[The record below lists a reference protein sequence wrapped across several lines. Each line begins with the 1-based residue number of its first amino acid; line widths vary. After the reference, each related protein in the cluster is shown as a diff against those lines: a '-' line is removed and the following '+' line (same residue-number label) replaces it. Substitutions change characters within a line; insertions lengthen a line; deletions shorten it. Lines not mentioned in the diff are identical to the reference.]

1 MPDNNDVTFSMGS
14 SAYADRV
21 PRRLKFFYAI
31 GASAETIFGV
41 AFNAF
46 NFFFYT
52 NIMGIPGTL
61 AGLAIT
67 IALFFDAISDPL
79 IGAWSDRQRSDQ
91 APISG
96 SLIASKKSAMV
107 MASPASVPGIPIM
120 LV

>member
-1 MPDNNDVTFSMGS
+1 MPNNNDVTFSMGS

-52 NIMGIPGTL
+52 DAAGAPL
-61 AGLAIT
+61 AFVGVERSQGLHESS
-67 IALFFDAISDPL
+67 IAGQDANEALGL
-79 IGAWSDRQRSDQ
+79 IGGDRSWVGDTPSCLLRPCQ
-91 APISG
+91 
-96 SLIASKKSAMV
+96 
-107 MASPASVPGIPIM
+107 
-120 LV
+120 

>member
-1 MPDNNDVTFSMGS
+1 MSNKSDVTLTQGS
-14 SAYADRV
+14 SAYAGSV
-21 PRRLKFFYAI
+21 PRPLKFFYAI

-67 IALFFDAISDPL
+67 IALFFDAITL
-79 IGAWSDRQRSDQ
+79 
-91 APISG
+91 
-96 SLIASKKSAMV
+96 
-107 MASPASVPGIPIM
+107 
-120 LV
+120 